1 LGHSIDALNRRNIFH
16 RDIKPENVLVM
27 RGDSTRLLDL
37 GFGYM
42 PGMQLPGPD
51 VAPGSPAYMAPELMK
66 GAQGDARSEVFAY
79 GVTLYRLFSGGKLP
93 YGFNG
98 RVPLYQYRPDAPQW
112 LDLVLE
118 KALQPDPAR
127 RYQDVLEVCADL
139 ERFSSGRD
147 AMAPVRRKPLLDS
160 DPVLFW
166 QLVAVLLLA
175 LLLWSLMRH

>member
-1 LGHSIDALNRRNIFH
+1 
-16 RDIKPENVLVM
+16 
-27 RGDSTRLLDL
+27 
-37 GFGYM
+37 
-42 PGMQLPGPD
+42 
-51 VAPGSPAYMAPELMK
+51 MK

-98 RVPLYQYRPDAPQW
+98 RVPLYQYRLDAPQW

-147 AMAPVRRKPLLDS
+147 ALAPIRRKPLLES

-166 QLVAVLLLA
+166 QVIVVVLLA